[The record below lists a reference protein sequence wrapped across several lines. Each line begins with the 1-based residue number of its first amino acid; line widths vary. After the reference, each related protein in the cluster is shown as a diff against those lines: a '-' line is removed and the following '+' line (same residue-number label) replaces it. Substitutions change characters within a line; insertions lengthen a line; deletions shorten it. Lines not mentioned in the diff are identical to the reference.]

1 MSTNMKKLRYNKPKK
16 LRGSITGK
24 QKDITGL
31 KPILK
36 GKETGLFIDRP
47 IQVYRCWF
55 EYLKLCLEM
64 EDLGLSLEMMER
76 VKFDKRKVVSYSKYT
91 TKGETGIT
99 RFRRF
104 EEKTRRWKVKVKRK
118 KYEGWDLDKVLTQSF
133 DNWWKPHRHLF
144 ENKKTIEIKSPKSF
158 IKKPYY
164 RYIRVDTRKRYED
177 TRNEIDEIMSDVR
190 GKKKKNFNTSTSQF
204 TVIGKPRV
212 DTLTVNRNIMIR
224 FKNWEMNNK
233 GKSRKQIVNKILEKE
248 KGRIFGNPD
257 ISRRLR
263 LTYPILIGVCE
274 GDFVRGIKL
283 DKVGKTNS
291 KNIQRE
297 KIRKKLT
304 TGLIKRM

>member
-1 MSTNMKKLRYNKPKK
+1 MSSEVKKLRYNKPHKK
-16 LRGSITGK
+16 RGSITGK

-36 GKETGLFIDRP
+36 SKETGLFIDRP

-64 EDLGLSLEMMER
+64 EDLGLSLEKMER
-76 VKFDKRKVVSYSKYT
+76 VKFEKKKVVGFNQYLTEGS
-91 TKGETGIT
+91 TGIT
-99 RFRRF
+99 RFRRY
-104 EEKTRRWKVKVKRK
+104 EEKTRSWKVKVKME

-133 DNWWKPHRHLF
+133 DNWWNPHRHLF
-144 ENKKTIEIKSPKSF
+144 ENKKTIEIKSSKNW

-177 TRNEIDEIMSDVR
+177 TRSEFDDIMSDVR
-190 GKKKKNFNTSTSQF
+190 GKKKKDLKTSTSQF

-212 DTLTVNRNIMIR
+212 DTLEVNRNIMVR

-233 GKSRKQIVNKILEKE
+233 GKSRKQIVDEILEKE
-248 KGRIFGNPD
+248 QGRMFGNPD

-274 GDFVRGIKL
+274 GDFQREIKL
-283 DKVGKTNS
+283 EEVGKLS
-291 KNIQRE
+291 
-297 KIRKKLT
+297 
-304 TGLIKRM
+304 

>member
-16 LRGSITGK
+16 MMGSRKGK

-31 KPILK
+31 KPVLK

-76 VKFDKRKVVSYSKYT
+76 VKFDKRKVVGFSRYT
-91 TKGETGIT
+91 TEGETGIT
-99 RFRRF
+99 RFRKY
-104 EEKTRRWKVKVKRK
+104 EEKSRIWKVKVKRY

-133 DNWWKPHRHLF
+133 DNWWNPHRHLF
-144 ENKKTIEIKSPKSF
+144 ENKKTIEIKSPEKWVR
-158 IKKPYY
+158 KPYY
-164 RYIRVDTRKRYED
+164 RYIRVDTRKRFGDSLSEFI
-177 TRNEIDEIMSDVR
+177 EILSDSK
-190 GKKKKNFNTSTSQF
+190 GEKKKVLKTSTSQF

-224 FKNWEMNNK
+224 FKNWELDNM
-233 GKSRKQIVNKILEKE
+233 GKSRKQIGDEILEEE
-248 KGRIFGNPD
+248 KGRMFGNTN
-257 ISRRLR
+257 ITRRLR

-274 GDFVRGIKL
+274 GDFVSEIKL
-283 DKVGKTNS
+283 EEVGKLS
-291 KNIQRE
+291 
-297 KIRKKLT
+297 
-304 TGLIKRM
+304 

>member
-1 MSTNMKKLRYNKPKK
+1 MSSEEKKLRYNKPKK

-24 QKDITGL
+24 QKDIRGL
-31 KPILK
+31 KPVLK

-64 EDLGLSLEMMER
+64 EELGLSLEMMER
-76 VKFDKRKVVSYSKYT
+76 VKFEKKIGVGYTKYKVKELKNVYT
-91 TKGETGIT
+91 RLRTL
-99 RFRRF
+99 
-104 EEKTRRWKVKVKRK
+104 EEKTRRWKVKVKRR
-118 KYEGWDLDKVLTQSF
+118 KYEGWDLDNVLTQSF
-133 DNWWKPHRHLF
+133 DNWWNPHRELF
-144 ENKKTIEIKSPKSF
+144 ENKKTIEIKSPKRW
-158 IKKPYY
+158 IKKPHY

-177 TRNEIDEIMSDVR
+177 TRSEIDEIMSDVR
-190 GKKKKNFNTSTSQF
+190 GKNKKDSKTSTSKF

-233 GKSRKQIVNKILEKE
+233 GKSRKQIMDEILDKE
-248 KGRIFGNPD
+248 QGRMFGNQD

-274 GDFVRGIKL
+274 GDFVREIKL
-283 DKVGKTNS
+283 EEVGKL
-291 KNIQRE
+291 K
-297 KIRKKLT
+297 
-304 TGLIKRM
+304 

>member
-16 LRGSITGK
+16 YIGSE
-24 QKDITGL
+24 KDITGL

-36 GKETGLFIDRP
+36 GKESGLFIDRP

-64 EDLGLSLEMMER
+64 EDFGLSLEKLEKVKHYEKR
-76 VKFDKRKVVSYSKYT
+76 VIKGPLGGRRVSHNPFDW
-91 TKGETGIT
+91 
-99 RFRRF
+99 
-104 EEKTRRWKVKVKRK
+104 KTRKWKVKVERK

-133 DNWWKPHRHLF
+133 DNWWNPHRELF
-144 ENKKTIEIKSPKSF
+144 ENKKTIEIKSPKRW
-158 IKKPYY
+158 IKKPHY

-190 GKKKKNFNTSTSQF
+190 VHKNKDSKTSTSKY

-212 DTLTVNRNIMIR
+212 GSLEVNRNIMIR

-233 GKSRKQIVNKILEKE
+233 GKTRKQIMDEILEKE
-248 KGRIFGNPD
+248 KERMKGSNPD

-274 GDFVRGIKL
+274 GDFVNEIKL
-283 DKVGKTNS
+283 EEVGKL
-291 KNIQRE
+291 K
-297 KIRKKLT
+297 
-304 TGLIKRM
+304 